1 VTRSPQA
8 RDALMQTFNR
18 AIQDGQFTQARVRV
32 EKLRYGPPVEWP
44 VAYRVLGP
52 DPVTVRDIAGQV
64 REVMAA
70 NEDTSDPHREWG
82 ERVPSLEL
90 AWRPAELV
98 RHGFTPQLVAQQL
111 NLLLDG
117 HRVTQLRDGYPTVW
131 LEAIGDAV
139 LLDHSQSAAEQKT
152 MLETTELRNLQ
163 GQVVPL
169 GQLAD
174 IQVAFEDPVLKRH
187 NRQLSISVNT
197 DLAPGAQPKAVHD
210 AIWPQ
215 LQKLKEELPAG
226 YNIQVSGS
234 EEQSAKAQGSI
245 RALLPV
251 TVALML
257 IFVMLQMRSF
267 IGTFIT
273 LITAPLGLV
282 GAVLALLL
290 FNQPFGFVAT
300 LGLIG
305 LAGILM
311 RNALILTQ
319 QVSDNRREGM
329 ADRDAIVEAAVQR
342 ARPVLLTAI
351 AAVLAFI
358 PLTHDSFWG
367 PLAYVLIGG
376 VSIGTVITLLVVP
389 AMYAVLHRT

>member
-1 VTRSPQA
+1 MAHKKLVTSLTLASLVLSFIGLAGPVKKQFFPASNRTEVTVTVNMPEGTAIHATNRTMQQLEAIVAESDGIESVSAYVGAGSPRYFISADPEQPSSAFAELLVVTESPQA

-70 NEDTSDPHREWG
+70 NADTSDPHLEWG

-117 HRVTQLRDGYPTVW
+117 HRVTELRDGYPTVW

-152 MLETTELRNLQ
+152 MLETTELRNRQ

-169 GQLAD
+169 AQLAD
-174 IQVAFEDPVLKRH
+174 IRVAFEDPVLKRH
-187 NRQLSISVNT
+187 NRELSISVNT
-197 DLAPGAQPKAVHD
+197 DLAPGAQPKAVHA

-215 LQKLKEELPAG
+215 LQ
-226 YNIQVSGS
+226 S
-234 EEQSAKAQGSI
+234 
-245 RALLPV
+245 
-251 TVALML
+251 
-257 IFVMLQMRSF
+257 
-267 IGTFIT
+267 
-273 LITAPLGLV
+273 
-282 GAVLALLL
+282 
-290 FNQPFGFVAT
+290 
-300 LGLIG
+300 
-305 LAGILM
+305 
-311 RNALILTQ
+311 
-319 QVSDNRREGM
+319 
-329 ADRDAIVEAAVQR
+329 
-342 ARPVLLTAI
+342 
-351 AAVLAFI
+351 
-358 PLTHDSFWG
+358 
-367 PLAYVLIGG
+367 
-376 VSIGTVITLLVVP
+376 
-389 AMYAVLHRT
+389 